1 MNPRGGDAHRNNILH
16 FSQLAQP
23 MRGKEGVMRGK
34 LRKGLCIIVG
44 VLAVLAVLGGVGHA
58 QGQKKTLV
66 VALNQD
72 PDILDPTLSRTY
84 VGRIVY
90 EHMCEKLYEID
101 EHLRIFPQLAAALPT
116 FSDGGKTVTIKL
128 RPGVKFNDGT
138 PMNAEA
144 VRYSLDRH
152 LTMKGSSRRSEL
164 ELVTAIEVVD
174 PLTVRLHLKAPF
186 SPLLATLADRAGMP
200 VSPTQAN
207 KLGEKFGTSPVCVG
221 PWAFAERVPQDRI
234 VLEKSKHYFDPSQAK
249 FERIVFRIIPD
260 DNVRL
265 ANLRSGDID
274 IMQLVG
280 PTDAASVKKEGR
292 FEMARVTGLHYQ
304 SITIN
309 LHNRHGKNTPP
320 VDLGTPLAND
330 PRVREALELSI
341 DREALNQVAWD
352 GEYTTDCT
360 PLSPVSPFYDKG
372 RRCPT
377 RDISKAKKLL
387 ADAGLAGGYSFE
399 LTIVNDPQQR
409 RVGEVIQ
416 GMAKEAGFDISL
428 RPSEF
433 ASALKDDDDGKLQA
447 FLIGWSGRVD
457 PDGNIHQF
465 HTCGGSLNTTGACD
479 EAIDALLN
487 KAREVSDQA
496 QRAAL
501 YKEAIDKMVLGRR
514 NLIYLYHQNYI
525 AAFPKN
531 LKNYKAVP
539 DGLIRLK
546 GTSWN

>member
-1 MNPRGGDAHRNNILH
+1 MMI
-16 FSQLAQP
+16 
-23 MRGKEGVMRGK
+23 KT
-34 LRKGLCIIVG
+34 LCITVG
-44 VLAVLAVLGGVGHA
+44 LLVALTLQAGAA
-58 QGQKKTLV
+58 QSQKTTLV

-84 VGRIVY
+84 VGRIIY

-101 EHLRIFPQLAAALPT
+101 EHLRIYPQLAAELPT

-128 RPGVKFNDGT
+128 RRGVTFNDGT

-152 LTMKGSSRRSEL
+152 LNMKGSSRRSEL

-174 PLTVRLHLKAPF
+174 PLTVRLRLKAPS
-186 SPLLATLADRAGMP
+186 SPLVATLADRAGMP

-207 KLGEKFGTSPVCVG
+207 KFGDKFGTAPICVG

-274 IMQLVG
+274 MMQLVG
-280 PTDAASVKKEGR
+280 PTDAASLKKEGR

-304 SITIN
+304 SLTIN
-309 LHNRHGKNTPP
+309 LHNKHGKNTPP

-330 PRVREALELSI
+330 PRVREALDLSL

-352 GEYTTDCT
+352 GQYTPGCT

-377 RDISKAKKLL
+377 RDIAKAKKLL

-399 LTIVNDPQQR
+399 LTVVNDPQQR
-409 RVGEVIQ
+409 RVGEIIQ
-416 GMAKEAGFDISL
+416 GMAKDAGFNISL

-447 FLIGWSGRVD
+447 FLVGWSGRLD

-487 KAREVSDQA
+487 KAREVSDFA

-501 YKEAIDKMVLGRR
+501 YKEAIDKIVLGRR

-525 AAFPKN
+525 VAYPKN

-546 GTSWN
+546 GASWN

>member
-1 MNPRGGDAHRNNILH
+1 LGSLGQSGRESSD
-16 FSQLAQP
+16 AQP
-23 MRGKEGVMRGK
+23 IRGKEAVMRGK
-34 LRKGLCIIVG
+34 LMKGVWITVG
-44 VLAVLAVLGGVGHA
+44 LLVVLTLLAGVTHA
-58 QGQKKTLV
+58 QNPKKTLV

-72 PDILDPTLSRTY
+72 PDILDPSLSRTY

-101 EHLRIFPQLAAALPT
+101 ENLKLFPQLAAALPT
-116 FSDGGKTVTIKL
+116 FADGGKTVTIKL
-128 RPGVKFNDGT
+128 RSGVKFNDGT

-144 VRYSLDRH
+144 VRFSLDRH
-152 LTMKGSSRRSEL
+152 LNMKGSGRRSEL

-174 PLTVRLHLKAPF
+174 PLTVRLRLKAPF
-186 SPLLATLADRAGMP
+186 SPILATLADRAGMP
-200 VSPTQAN
+200 VSPAQAK
-207 KLGEKFGTSPVCVG
+207 KLGDKFGTAPVCVG
-221 PWAFAERVPQDRI
+221 PWTFVERVPQDRI
-234 VLEKSKHYFDPSQAK
+234 VLEKSKHYFDPNQAK
-249 FERIVFRIIPD
+249 FDRIVFRIIAD

-274 IMQLVG
+274 MMHLVA
-280 PTDAASVKKEGR
+280 PTDAASLKKEGR
-292 FEMARVTGLHYQ
+292 FEVSSVTGLHYL

-309 LHNRHGKNTPP
+309 LHNKNGKNTPP

-330 PRVREALELSI
+330 PRVREALDLSI

-352 GEYTTDCT
+352 GQYTPGCT
-360 PLSPVSPFYDKG
+360 PVSPVSPFYDKG
-372 RRCPT
+372 RKCPT
-377 RDISKAKKLL
+377 RDIAKAKKLL

-399 LTIVNDPQQR
+399 LTIINDPQQR
-409 RVGEVIQ
+409 RVGEIIQ
-416 GMAKEAGFDISL
+416 GMAKEAGFNISL
-428 RPSEF
+428 RPAEF
-433 ASALKDDDDGKLQA
+433 ASALKDDDDGNLRA
-447 FLIGWSGRVD
+447 FVVGWSGRVD

-479 EAIDALLN
+479 EAIDGLLN

-501 YKEAIDKMVLGRR
+501 YKEAIDKMVLERR

-525 AAFPKN
+525 VAYPKN

-546 GTSWN
+546 GVSWN